1 MDTSQK
7 SSTLLSA
14 TAHVRSAN
22 VKTHN
27 HKIQRRRFSCAF
39 LLFYIG
45 SYSCFS
51 LLNFAKSIPLIPI
64 ICVRKKKATDTF
76 VSFIASVSETC
87 VACLSLRKTL
97 YLYIIKTA
105 WCGKGILEGLGR
117 GIGSQKR
124 LTVTHVSISLNYL
137 IMKGGNF
144 FTKSIAKIMNNYQNC
159 NDLHQ
164 KYS

>member
-64 ICVRKKKATDTF
+64 ICVRKKGN
-76 VSFIASVSETC
+76 
-87 VACLSLRKTL
+87 
-97 YLYIIKTA
+97 LYIRFLYRERKRNLRSLLILATKRFI
-105 WCGKGILEGLGR
+105 CILLKLRDVGKEFWKVWGR